1 MVEKKM
7 ATYQRL
13 ITAAEQELIA
23 NNGHMEISAIAK
35 RANTSAGLTYHHF
48 GSKTG
53 LIAAVVDQFYE
64 PLRALAL
71 GDSIPTN
78 IEWREREKTRT
89 KAIIDYFYNHPLAP
103 LIAGRLAREP
113 EVLDIE
119 RAHMEALLEAGAR
132 NIAQG
137 QKLGIISPDLNPNT
151 TVAMLMGGL
160 RLAIDQAILAKE
172 RPSNVELFEQLWN
185 LTSNTLQLSP
195 LSSGETSKKTK
206 AGNNMN

>member
-1 MVEKKM
+1 MSDKKIE
-7 ATYQRL
+7 TYKRL
-13 ITAAEQELIA
+13 LTAAEQELIA
-23 NNGHMEISAIAK
+23 NNGHVEISAIAK

-64 PLRALAL
+64 PLREIAL
-71 GDSIPTN
+71 GDGIPAN
-78 IEWREREKTRT
+78 LEWREREKART
-89 KAIIDYFYNHPLAP
+89 KTIIDYFYQHPLAP

-119 RAHMEALLEAGAR
+119 RAHIDALIEQGAR

-137 QKLGIISPDLNPNT
+137 QKLGLISSTLDPKT

-160 RLAIDQAILAKE
+160 HLAIDQAILAKE
-172 RPSNVELFEQLWN
+172 RPSNTELLHQLWQ
-185 LTSNTLQLSP
+185 LISNTLQLQQP
-195 LSSGETSKKTK
+195 
-206 AGNNMN
+206 